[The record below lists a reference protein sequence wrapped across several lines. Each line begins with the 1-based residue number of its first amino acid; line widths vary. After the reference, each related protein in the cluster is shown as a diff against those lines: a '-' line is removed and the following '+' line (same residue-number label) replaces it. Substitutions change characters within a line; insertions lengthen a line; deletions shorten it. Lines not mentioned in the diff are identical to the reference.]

1 MRVKVKEKHV
11 VKFVNIPDRQEPVK
25 VSEKVTKTTK
35 TSKKK
40 KEED

>member
-1 MRVKVKEKHV
+1 MRIKVKEKHV
-11 VKFVNIPDRQEPVK
+11 TKFVNVPDRPELVK

-40 KEED
+40 KQED